1 MTPYEYYSN
10 LIKYKK
16 KDVNSKLYDNGSL
29 SHAGVKSYANNLT
42 NKINTMKNYG
52 YYNKLD
58 NFYGPGK
65 ARYFYTKDEW
75 DAYQRQSNAF
85 QKKAKDEVK
94 YAKEIKENRE
104 KNSNVYEAQK
114 AREHAEK
121 QGQTK
126 TQRLQSAEIT
136 LKGHNTDKL
145 VNSLFDEIAAYGD
158 NKTTEKLS
166 KIRSK
171 YGISGSKSY
180 NDYVKDPEWQK
191 LYNAHV
197 KNYKSD
203 DPEYDNA
210 AYKMK
215 NIQDNYQKERTA
227 EIVEDIKDLIKN
239 ASNPDKLAY
248 QIMRNYRVMRALS
261 DDVKVYNELMSF
273 IRTLPLDYNTATGV
287 KGVKNKDVTTWDDV
301 EETFDN
307 SKNIKRWS

>member
-1 MTPYEYYSN
+1 MSSYIDFYANLYEYN
-10 LIKYKK
+10 KK
-16 KDVNSKLYDNGSL
+16 NSLQ
-29 SHAGVKSYANNLT
+29 HAGIKSYADSVK
-42 NKINTMKNYG
+42 NKVSNMQYG
-52 YYNKLD
+52 YYNKID

-65 ARYFYTKDEW
+65 ARYFYTKEEY
-75 DAYQRQSNAF
+75 DAYQRQSNAL

-104 KNSNVYEAQK
+104 KYSNVNEAQK
-114 AREHAEK
+114 AREAAEK
-121 QGQTK
+121 EGQVK
-126 TQRLQSAEIT
+126 TQRLQNAEIT

-158 NKTTEKLS
+158 NKTAEKLS

-197 KNYKSD
+197 RNYKSD

-261 DDVKVYNELMSF
+261 DDVKVYKELTSF
-273 IRTLPLDYNTATGV
+273 LRTLPLDYNTATGV
-287 KGVKNKDVTTWDDV
+287 KGVKNKDVKTWEDV

-307 SKNIKRWS
+307 SKNIKRWN